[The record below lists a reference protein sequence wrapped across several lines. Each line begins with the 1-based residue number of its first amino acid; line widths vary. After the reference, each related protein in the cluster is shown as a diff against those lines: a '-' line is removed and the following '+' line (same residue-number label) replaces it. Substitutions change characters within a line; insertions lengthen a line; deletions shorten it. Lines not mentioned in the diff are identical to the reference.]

1 VSCSPEGFPN
11 VLTASDGHS
20 VELFQPSITFDKQA
34 GNPYSKV
41 GDVVDYAITLSNTSS
56 GDTPDLVCTI
66 SDAKLGIN
74 KSVTLASGAS
84 DVINVSYTVQAGDD
98 TGEAGA
104 TLENTASVSCSPV
117 DFPNVLQ
124 ASDSVAV
131 TLLHPSFTVSKSCTN
146 EPVPQAGPATWDVVI
161 ANTGDV
167 ELVITAED
175 GIDTFNLAAGASQTF
190 AVSAAGPFSGQET
203 VANTVIASWK
213 LPTEFG
219 LSNTASASASDT
231 CIVGGRVNLK
241 KTTQSAVD
249 PSKEWTFILYLGP
262 DGFEGDVLASSNTFG
277 DPDGVLEFSNYN
289 LDPDNTYTICE
300 IGVPAGWSTTWMVDT
315 DNDGVADTVVI
326 PYNPNA
332 DDPEPGDVGNRCFDF
347 GAGTSYPAIQGG
359 TLVFQVDNSF
369 PGGEPRT
376 PGYWKNWNTCTGGN
390 QQYTATKNADDI
402 NGDGV
407 IEGWERVASGWAL
420 LDDILNDPG
429 VSWGDFTIET
439 CEDGVSILDQR
450 DLKTGKKRASDAA
463 YTLAMHLLAA
473 QLNFAAGAE
482 TCQEAQDAAVAAEN
496 LLVSIGFDG
505 TDKYLRP
512 KDPEYTEALEL
523 AYRLDEYNN
532 GYLCSP

>member
-1 VSCSPEGFPN
+1 
-11 VLTASDGHS
+11 
-20 VELFQPSITFDKQA
+20 
-34 GNPYSKV
+34 
-41 GDVVDYAITLSNTSS
+41 
-56 GDTPDLVCTI
+56 
-66 SDAKLGIN
+66 
-74 KSVTLASGAS
+74 
-84 DVINVSYTVQAGDD
+84 
-98 TGEAGA
+98 
-104 TLENTASVSCSPV
+104 
-117 DFPNVLQ
+117 
-124 ASDSVAV
+124 
-131 TLLHPSFTVSKSCTN
+131 
-146 EPVPQAGPATWDVVI
+146 
-161 ANTGDV
+161 
-167 ELVITAED
+167 
-175 GIDTFNLAAGASQTF
+175 
-190 AVSAAGPFSGQET
+190 
-203 VANTVIASWK
+203 
-213 LPTEFG
+213 
-219 LSNTASASASDT
+219 
-231 CIVGGRVNLK
+231 
-241 KTTQSAVD
+241 
-249 PSKEWTFILYLGP
+249 
-262 DGFEGDVLASSNTFG
+262 
-277 DPDGVLEFSNYN
+277 LEFSNYN